1 MKVLIKLAA
10 IKIIVFTTSVMA
22 HSEGHGKVEKSKIIQ
37 AAQTSAKAL
46 TFKDK
51 GMSVG
56 KLDSSWNKVTKDNFT
71 VVEETRDA
79 VLLKATNAQNSQTL
93 LFIVSKAG
101 KVMDVKDEKMFKNE
115 HGHSH

>member
-1 MKVLIKLAA
+1 
-10 IKIIVFTTSVMA
+10 
-22 HSEGHGKVEKSKIIQ
+22 
-37 AAQTSAKAL
+37 
-46 TFKDK
+46 
-51 GMSVG
+51 MSVG

-101 KVMDVKDEKMFKNE
+101 KVMDVKDEKIL
-115 HGHSH
+115 SQI